1 MYVWFTSYIHGSI
14 ATYVYKLAMVATVTA
29 TTRKQNKKATQ
40 QQQQHQKQIKNP
52 TNNKH
57 ILPKELP
64 EEQVTQVHSC

>member
-1 MYVWFTSYIHGSI
+1 
-14 ATYVYKLAMVATVTA
+14 MVATVTA